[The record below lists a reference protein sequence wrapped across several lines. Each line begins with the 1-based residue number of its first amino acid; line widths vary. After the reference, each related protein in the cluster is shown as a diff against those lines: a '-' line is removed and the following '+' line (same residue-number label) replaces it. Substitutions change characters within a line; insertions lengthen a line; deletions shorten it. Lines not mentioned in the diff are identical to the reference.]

1 MVVAG
6 SLLMASLVPAP
17 VIAWSD
23 KDLTPETK
31 LALQSTIAAFIDHA
45 SDADGGFRYIDR
57 VSGSMQTAYPGSMH
71 PKIIPVGDDYFL
83 CIEMLDPAGNAK
95 LVDFL
100 MRRTAVG

>member
-1 MVVAG
+1 
-6 SLLMASLVPAP
+6 MAIPNRINICPWLVLRGRHRE
-17 VIAWSD
+17 IFFR
-23 KDLTPETK
+23 L
-31 LALQSTIAAFIDHA
+31 
-45 SDADGGFRYIDR
+45 GGCRYIDR
-57 VSGSMQTAYPGSMH
+57 VSSSMQTAYPGSMH